1 MGAKPLR
8 IRFVEIDRLI
18 KINDEIRYLVLFD
31 HRWFDKICDRINHL
45 ISKKSGITDSVNHNF
60 RIIRIDS
67 YNSSPIKN
75 TFHKVIILI

>member
-8 IRFVEIDRLI
+8 IRFVEIDRFI
-18 KINDEIRYLVLFD
+18 KINDEIRYFVLFD

-60 RIIRIDS
+60 RIISIDS
-67 YNSSPIKN
+67 YNSLPIKN